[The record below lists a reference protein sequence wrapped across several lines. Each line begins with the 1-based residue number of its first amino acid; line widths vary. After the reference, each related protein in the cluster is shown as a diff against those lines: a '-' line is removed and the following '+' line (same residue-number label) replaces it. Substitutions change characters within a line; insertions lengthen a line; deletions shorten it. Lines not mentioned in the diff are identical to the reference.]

1 MLDYSQIDD
10 NEDSLIGFVD
20 IINKNSDLQSKF
32 TPTAYFKY
40 NDKYAVDFNDKE
52 DFEHNFYLDKSTNLT
67 ELGDIFGNITRLK
80 KTLKVLDYINIL
92 YTVNVKFT
100 ESELGGKNY

>member
-40 NDKYAVDFNDKE
+40 NDKYAVDFNE
-52 DFEHNFYLDKSTNLT
+52 
-67 ELGDIFGNITRLK
+67 
-80 KTLKVLDYINIL
+80 
-92 YTVNVKFT
+92 
-100 ESELGGKNY
+100 